1 MRDRPQVKTRYPKE
15 EIGSLSELS
24 RSDPKIRTPPER
36 SPGDVRHDVVQGR
49 RLIIGID
56 RVQDQRYPKS
66 ISHYPKSNDILY
78 TSYPTLN

>member
-36 SPGDVRHDVVQGR
+36 SPGDVRHDVLQGR

-66 ISHYPKSNDILY
+66 ISHYPRSNGILY
-78 TSYPTLN
+78 TLYPTLN